1 MWPPLNRESNSYIK
15 KKLEDQNYKPKH
27 LELTAHVLSQPHVC
41 ENTLKPEIPNP
52 SRKTN
57 TAASRVLDKAKT
69 KTHIKTKR
77 KIERDNVSRN
87 VYEKTRQSR
96 GFEAVKVTRGHVWCL
111 GCCAPCHSLCSSLPL
126 WWKRR
131 AQARVLDPFFLSF

>member
-1 MWPPLNRESNSYIK
+1 MFSILLCIKTYSKNLYIYMFFK
-15 KKLEDQNYKPKH
+15 KNIGPVLKH
-27 LELTAHVLSQPHVC
+27 GLTAHVLSQPHVC
-41 ENTLKPEIPNP
+41 ENTLKPKIPNP
-52 SRKTN
+52 SKKIK

-96 GFEAVKVTRGHVWCL
+96 GFEAVEITRGHVWCL

-126 WWKRR
+126 R
-131 AQARVLDPFFLSF
+131 